1 MPLEVLLPAG
11 WPRPKGYANGIRV
24 PAGRDLVLVAGMV
37 GWDASERIVAPD
49 FVAQFEQALK
59 NVVAVLERAGGTAD
73 DVVRM
78 TVFVTDLEAYRS
90 RLPEVGD
97 AWRRVMGRTYP
108 AMSLLQVK
116 GLLEEGALVEIEA
129 TAAITPRM
137 PKP

>member
-1 MPLEVLLPAG
+1 M
-11 WPRPKGYANGIRV
+11 
-24 PAGRDLVLVAGMV
+24 PAGRDLVFVAGMV

-49 FVAQFEQALK
+49 FGAQFEQALK
-59 NVVAVLERAGGTAD
+59 NVVAVVERAGGTAG

-78 TVFVTDLEAYRS
+78 TIFVTDLEAYRS

-108 AMSLLQVK
+108 AMSLLQVR

-129 TAAITPRM
+129 TAATAPRM
-137 PKP
+137 PNP